1 MSFAKNMGTYL
12 SNKYSQKFLDSATII
27 YIRCNKN
34 CFKRV
39 IQKTAEEPGDLIA
52 NKIAD
57 KIINIFKKSSR
68 ELQNNEVNNEIEIP
82 KER

>member
-27 YIRCNKN
+27 YSRCNKN